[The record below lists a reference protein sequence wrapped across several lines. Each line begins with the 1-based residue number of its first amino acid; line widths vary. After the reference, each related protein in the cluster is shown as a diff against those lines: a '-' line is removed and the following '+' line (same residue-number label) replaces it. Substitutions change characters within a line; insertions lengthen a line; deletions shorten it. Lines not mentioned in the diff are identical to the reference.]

1 MLTDESLA
9 LHLQTGDPQAFE
21 LLFARHSASVRR
33 VAASILRDAGEADD
47 VVQIV
52 FFDVHRA
59 IKLYDATRGTLR
71 TWLLQYAYHRA
82 LNHKQSLQR
91 KGFYSG
97 SPLEAAEA
105 PSTLRRSLLPAEAAQ
120 AVRQA
125 ISHLTEDQR
134 RTLEMLFLE
143 GAEMSD
149 VALQLGQN
157 LSNVRHHYYRGLRK
171 LRDVLQG

>member
-97 SPLEAAEA
+97 SLWK
-105 PSTLRRSLLPAEAAQ
+105 
-120 AVRQA
+120 RQ
-125 ISHLTEDQR
+125 
-134 RTLEMLFLE
+134 
-143 GAEMSD
+143 
-149 VALQLGQN
+149 
-157 LSNVRHHYYRGLRK
+157 K
-171 LRDVLQG
+171 LRPPCVVPCSQRKRHRLFARLSRTSPKISVAPLRCSSWKVPKCPT